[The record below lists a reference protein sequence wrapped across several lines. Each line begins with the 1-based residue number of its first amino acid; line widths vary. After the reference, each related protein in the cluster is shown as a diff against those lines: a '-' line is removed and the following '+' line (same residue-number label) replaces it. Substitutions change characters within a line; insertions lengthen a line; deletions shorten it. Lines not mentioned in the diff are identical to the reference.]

1 MSNNIAT
8 ISYSVSIEN
17 NSILFCKP
25 TASAILDR
33 AESCTKN
40 KEKLALLKE
49 LDLDGRMLALS
60 VWYSKPT
67 NCRHIEVPAPNGR
80 SLFMSDPMTH
90 GNSKIDKR
98 CLCSDLVAVE
108 SCGNCENCKAE
119 CYAVKAQVQYFGTLA
134 KRSINFWL
142 AKNKPD
148 FYFAQLDKQLTKEKR
163 EFCRPHTAGEFFDQ
177 EYVNNWIDLCGRHPE
192 KRFWAYTKMQ
202 NILDFHYMEQLK
214 NFNLIYSF
222 LPDGSLNFDD
232 ESKIVAKCR
241 ALGVPVCKYR
251 KGMSAAAMPHCG
263 GSCKICLFSK
273 YVGFVKH

>member
-1 MSNNIAT
+1 MNANFSAFSCTVSESNIL
-8 ISYSVSIEN
+8 SY
-17 NSILFCKP
+17 KP
-25 TASAILDR
+25 TASAIIDR
-33 AESCTKN
+33 AESCTRN
-40 KEKLALLKE
+40 KEKLALLKQ

-60 VWYSKPT
+60 VWYGNWT
-67 NCRHIEVPAPNGR
+67 ECRHIEVPAPNGR
-80 SLFMSDPMTH
+80 SLFMSDPLTH
-90 GNSKIDKR
+90 GNSKIDNR

-108 SCGNCENCKAE
+108 SCGNCENCKEE

-142 AKNKPD
+142 AKNEPEI
-148 FYFAQLDKQLTKEKR
+148 YFSEIDKQLTKEKR

-177 EYVNNWIDLCGRHPE
+177 RYLNNWTEICGKHSE

-202 NILDFHYMEQLK
+202 DILDFSAMEKLN

-222 LPDGSLNFDD
+222 LPDGSLNFD
-232 ESKIVAKCR
+232 EEKIILAKCK

-263 GSCKICLFSK
+263 GSCKICLYSK
-273 YVGFVKH
+273 HVGFVKH